1 MRACACVPWPPCGGQ
16 RTVCGSWFSISTMW
30 VDFEVKLIRET
41 YTTTKTKTKK
51 QKTKKTKTKHLSL
64 IPVLSKPKT
73 SLWEFKACWVY
84 IARVPGM
91 LHRETLSP
99 KDRNKMNNNSNKH

>member
-16 RTVCGSWFSISTMW
+16 RTVCGSWFSISMW

-51 QKTKKTKTKHLSL
+51 KNPKTKNPTKLQDDKIL
-64 IPVLSKPKT
+64 
-73 SLWEFKACWVY
+73 FKQVEEANPIY
-84 IARVPGM
+84 
-91 LHRETLSP
+91 
-99 KDRNKMNNNSNKH
+99 